1 MREAV
6 IVSAVRTPVGKFRG
20 GLSTVPAHVLAS
32 ATIGEAVKR
41 AKIEPLIV
49 DEVIFGNINAYQYGN
64 LARVSLLEAGFPV
77 EVPGITLNRVCGSG
91 LNAIAYAAILVEAGY
106 HDIVVAGGVESD
118 STRPWVMNKAEQSL
132 QLTPPSWA
140 TRLFTPPKMGN
151 PSMIETAENLAESYD
166 LARQECDEFALQSH
180 QKAARAWEKGYFDE
194 QIVPVEVKL
203 PKATAIVT
211 KDEVFRNDST
221 LESLAKLPV
230 VSGRENGVVTAGNS
244 SPLSDGSSAVVI
256 MEKNRAKELGLDI
269 LAFFRGYVS
278 VGVDPHIMGI
288 GPVMAVNKLMKQ
300 KKLSLSDIDLIELN
314 EAFASQS
321 IPCIRELGINRDKLN
336 VNGGAIALGH
346 PLGGTGG
353 ILTTKIVYEMKRRE
367 VGLGLVTFCCGGGQG
382 VAMLLERQ

>member
-6 IVSAVRTPVGKFRG
+6 ITSAVRTPVGKFRG
-20 GLSTVPAHVLAS
+20 GLATTPVHVLAS
-32 ATIGEAVKR
+32 ITIREAVKR
-41 AKIEPLIV
+41 AGIEPSMV
-49 DEVIFGNINAYQYGN
+49 DEVIFGNIHAYQYGT
-64 LARVSLLEAGFPV
+64 LARVALLEAGLPV

-118 STRPWVMNKAEQSL
+118 STRAWVMNKTEQSL
-132 QLTPPSWA
+132 QLTPPAWA

-151 PSMIETAENLAESYD
+151 PSMIETAENLAEKYH
-166 LARQECDEFALQSH
+166 LTRQECDEFALQSH

-194 QIVPVEVKL
+194 QIIPVEVKL
-203 PKATAIVT
+203 PQGIATVT
-211 KDEVFRNDST
+211 KDEIFRNNST

-230 VSGRENGVVTAGNS
+230 VRGRENGVVTAGNS
-244 SPLSDGSSAVVI
+244 SPLSDGSGAVVV

-269 LAFFRGYVS
+269 LAVFRGYVS
-278 VGVDPHIMGI
+278 VGVDPHIMGS
-288 GPVMAVNKLMKQ
+288 GPIMAVNKLMKQ
-300 KKLSLSDIDLIELN
+300 KKMNLADIDLIELN
-314 EAFASQS
+314 EAFSAQS
-321 IPCIRELGINRDKLN
+321 IPCIRELGINMDKLN

-353 ILTTKIVYEMKRRE
+353 ILTTKIVYEMKRRD